1 MFFIC
6 KFNTIKYCIYVI
18 IMIGV
23 FKMNIYGIKRIDLEK
38 YFLDIGEKKFKAL
51 QVFEW
56 LYTHKVSSF
65 NEMTNIK
72 KDLQERLE
80 KDFDFKKIVIHKKQ
94 EDKLTKKYLFKLFDG
109 NFVEAVLMQHDYGLS
124 VCVSSEVGC
133 NMGCAFCE
141 SGRLK
146 KVRNLGA
153 YEMVQQ
159 ILLIEEDI
167 KKRISSVV
175 IMGIGEPLDNYDNVM
190 DFIKIIN
197 DAKGIAIGARH
208 ITLSTCGIIP
218 KIKELMDEN
227 LQINLALSLHA
238 PNSQLRDKLMP
249 INKAYKLNDLMDTI
263 KEYIEKT
270 NRRVTIEYVMLNN
283 VNDNE
288 TQAVELAA
296 LLRGLNVYVNLIP
309 YNETNHI
316 EFKRTSKEKIMKFYD
331 VLKKKGINVTVRKE
345 FGSNIDAACG
355 QLRSKEVKA

>member
-1 MFFIC
+1 
-6 KFNTIKYCIYVI
+6 
-18 IMIGV
+18 
-23 FKMNIYGIKRIDLEK
+23 MNIYGIKREDLEN
-38 YFLDIGEKKFKAL
+38 YFLDMNEKKFKAL

-56 LYTHKVSSF
+56 LYEKKVSSF
-65 NEMTNIK
+65 FSMTNIK
-72 KDLQERLE
+72 KDLQEKLDR
-80 KDFDFKKIVIHKKQ
+80 DFSFRMIKIQKKQ
-94 EDKLTKKYLFKLFDG
+94 EDKDTKKYLFKLFDD
-109 NFVEAVLMQHDYGLS
+109 NYVEAVLMQHDYGLS

-146 KVRNLGA
+146 KVRNLGS

-159 ILLIEEDI
+159 IMLIEEDI

-197 DAKGIAIGARH
+197 DPKGLAIGARH

-218 KIKELMDEN
+218 KMKELMKEN
-227 LQINLALSLHA
+227 LQINLAVSLHA
-238 PNSQLRDKLMP
+238 PNTQLRDKLMP

-263 KEYIEKT
+263 KKYIYET
-270 NRRVTIEYVMLNN
+270 NRRVTIEYIMLND

-288 TQAVELAA
+288 TQALELAS
-296 LLRGLNVYVNLIP
+296 LLKGMNVYVNLIP

-316 EFKRTSKEKIMKFYD
+316 EFKRANKEKILKFYD
-331 VLKKKGINVTVRKE
+331 ILKKKGINVTIRRE

>member
-1 MFFIC
+1 M
-6 KFNTIKYCIYVI
+6 
-18 IMIGV
+18 
-23 FKMNIYGIKRIDLEK
+23 MNIYGIKREDLEN
-38 YFLDIGEKKFKAL
+38 YFLDMNEKKFKAL

-56 LYTHKVSSF
+56 LYEKKVSSF
-65 NEMTNIK
+65 FSMTNIK
-72 KDLQERLE
+72 KDLQEKLDQ
-80 KDFDFKKIVIHKKQ
+80 DFSFRMIKIQKKQ
-94 EDKLTKKYLFKLFDG
+94 EDKDTKKYLFKLFDD
-109 NFVEAVLMQHDYGLS
+109 NYVEAVLMQHDYGLS

-146 KVRNLGA
+146 KVRNLGS

-159 ILLIEEDI
+159 IMLIEEDI

-197 DAKGIAIGARH
+197 DPKGLAIGARH

-218 KIKELMDEN
+218 KMKELMKEN
-227 LQINLALSLHA
+227 LQINLAVSLHA
-238 PNSQLRDKLMP
+238 PNTQLRDKLMP

-263 KEYIEKT
+263 KEYIYET
-270 NRRVTIEYVMLNN
+270 NRRVTIEYIMLND

-288 TQAVELAA
+288 TQALELAS
-296 LLRGLNVYVNLIP
+296 LLKRMNVYVNLIP

-316 EFKRTSKEKIMKFYD
+316 EFKRANKEKILKFYD
-331 VLKKKGINVTVRKE
+331 ILKKKGINVTIRRE